1 MCSKY
6 RIFGSNLALNV
17 IYLGSLVSINRRTE
31 QDTKCGIL
39 EMRGYKAVVETL
51 QLILIRNVTFRLMH
65 FFTLPNI
72 VYQVLI
78 LVRLSNYQYY
88 QQYSVLSTST
98 WLLNIS

>member
-17 IYLGSLVSINRRTE
+17 IYLDSLVSINRRTE

-51 QLILIRNVTFRLMH
+51 QLILI
-65 FFTLPNI
+65 
-72 VYQVLI
+72 
-78 LVRLSNYQYY
+78 
-88 QQYSVLSTST
+88 
-98 WLLNIS
+98 